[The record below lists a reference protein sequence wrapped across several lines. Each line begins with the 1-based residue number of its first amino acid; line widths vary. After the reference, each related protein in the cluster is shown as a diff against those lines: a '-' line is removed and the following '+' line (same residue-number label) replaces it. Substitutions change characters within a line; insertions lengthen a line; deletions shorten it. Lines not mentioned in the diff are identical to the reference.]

1 VAWICALPVEM
12 AAAQALLDEAH
23 EDLLAD
29 PRDSNTYALG
39 RIGEHNMV
47 IAGLPSGGYGI
58 ASAAAAASHLLRSFP
73 AIRFGLMVGIGGGV
87 PSKDADIRLGDVV
100 ISKPTDEHG
109 GVVQYDFIK
118 AMSDGQFVRMGMSD
132 RPSSILSTTVSKLQ
146 ATHLAHGS
154 YVMDHFNTMEE
165 RLGEYAEGFA
175 RPAQED
181 NLYLADYEHV
191 DPKSTN
197 CDACDPSATVWRRAR
212 NHNVPVFHYGTI
224 ASANTLVKDS
234 KLRDA
239 LAQEYGAQCVDM
251 EAAGL
256 MNIFP
261 CLVIRG
267 ICDYADS
274 HKNDKWQGFAAAVA
288 AAYAKE
294 LLLATP
300 FNR

>member
-1 VAWICALPVEM
+1 M
-12 AAAQALLDEAH
+12 AAAQALLDEVH
-23 EDLLAD
+23 KDLVAN
-29 PRDSNTYALG
+29 PRDHNTYALG
-39 RIGEHNMV
+39 RIGEHNVV
-47 IAGLPSGGYGI
+47 IAGLPSGRYGL
-58 ASAAAAASHLLRSFP
+58 ASTAAAASHLVRSFP
-73 AIRFGLMVGIGGGV
+73 AIRIGLMVGIGGGV

-118 AMSDGQFVRMGMSD
+118 AMSDGRFVRMGMSD
-132 RPSSILSTTVSKLQ
+132 RPPSILSTTITRIQ
-146 ATHLAHGS
+146 DTHFAHGS
-154 YVMDHFNTMEE
+154 HVMDHLAAMKG
-165 RLGEYAEGFA
+165 RLGKYAVKFA
-175 RPAQED
+175 RPTKED
-181 NLYLADYEHV
+181 CLYLADYEHV
-191 DPKSTN
+191 DSTSPN
-197 CDACDPSATVWRRAR
+197 CDACDPRATVPRRFR
-212 NHNVPVFHYGTI
+212 NNNVPVFHYGTI
-224 ASANTLVKDS
+224 ASANTLLKDS

-239 LAQEYGAQCVDM
+239 LAQEFGAKCVEM

-294 LLLATP
+294 LLLAMS
-300 FNR
+300 FK